1 MPNADVLL
9 HNARVLTM
17 NPLRPRARAVAVKD
31 GRILAVGT
39 DQELEPLR
47 DTHTKVIDCRG
58 KCLVPGFIDAH
69 LHFFALAAARAGVDC
84 SPKSVSSIGDIQKK
98 IEQRA
103 QQSSP
108 GTWVRGYAY
117 DEFHL
122 AEKYHPTRQDLDL
135 AAPGRPVRLAH
146 RSLHAQVLNSR
157 ALELAGIDSET
168 EEPAG
173 GIIERDL
180 DTLEPTGLL
189 YGMNAL
195 VSARIPPLDE
205 QELQQGV
212 RLANSELLRFGV
224 TSFEDATVTND
235 VKQWQAFVRLKE
247 RNAVGSRITMM
258 LGNGALDDFTK
269 RNIRS
274 GAGDNH
280 LRLGAVKIV
289 LEETDGALRPSQG
302 ELNEI
307 VLRVMRAGFNVA
319 IHAVEE
325 TTLEAAVTALEYAR
339 SKTTKMRRMARIE
352 HCSVCP
358 PRLLKRLKALE
369 VVIVTQPAFLFHS
382 GERYLATVPESQKH
396 WLYRIGSFFEER
408 LFPAGSSDAPVVPP
422 DPLSGMYAAV
432 TRRAENGELV
442 LPDEAIT
449 PEQALTM
456 YTRHAATVSC
466 ESLDRG
472 SIEPGMLA
480 DLALLSDDLTTVP
493 VEQIRHI
500 QVEKTIIG
508 GRIVWE
514 KDHD

>member
-1 MPNADVLL
+1 MPKTDLLL

-17 NPLRPRARAVAVKD
+17 NPMHPRAGAVAVKD
-31 GRILAVGT
+31 GRILAMGT
-39 DQELEPLR
+39 DAELEHLR
-47 DTHTKVIDCRG
+47 GAGTKVVDCRG
-58 KCLVPGFIDAH
+58 RCLVPGFIDAH
-69 LHFFALAAARAGVDC
+69 LHFFALAASRAGVDC
-84 SPKSVSSIGDIQKK
+84 SPKSVSSIGDIQER
-98 IEQRA
+98 IRQRA
-103 QQSSP
+103 QQSPP

-122 AEKYHPTRQDLDL
+122 AEKRHPTCQDLDL
-135 AAPGRPVRLAH
+135 VAPEHPVRLVH

-157 ALELAGIDSET
+157 AQELAGINSGT

-173 GIIERDL
+173 GIIDRDL
-180 DTLEPTGLL
+180 DTLQPTGLL
-189 YGMNAL
+189 FGMNAF
-195 VSARIPPLDE
+195 VSSRIPPLDE
-205 QELQQGV
+205 EELNHGV
-212 RLANSELLRFGV
+212 RLANSELLRCGV

-235 VKQWQAFVRLKE
+235 VKQWQAFGRLKE
-247 RNAVGSRITMM
+247 RNEVGSRITMM
-258 LGNGALDDFTK
+258 LGNEALDDFA
-269 RNIRS
+269 RRGIHF
-274 GAGDNH
+274 GAGDDQ

-289 LEETDGALRPSQG
+289 LEETDGALRPSQA
-302 ELNEI
+302 ELNET
-307 VLRVMRAGFNVA
+307 VLRAMRADFPVA

-325 TTLEAAVTALEYAR
+325 ATLEAAVTALEYAK

-352 HCSVCP
+352 HSSVCP
-358 PRLLKRLKALE
+358 PGLLKRLKALE

-382 GERYLATVPESQKH
+382 GERYLATVPESQKP
-396 WLYRIGSFFEER
+396 WLYRIGSFFEAR

-432 TRRAENGELV
+432 TRRAENSELV
-442 LPDEAIT
+442 LPGESIT

-472 SIEPGMLA
+472 SIELGMLA
-480 DLALLSDDLTTVP
+480 DLALLSDDPTAVP
-493 VEQIRHI
+493 VEQIGHI